1 MRLSPA
7 TLTAILL
14 TGFTTAVALWA
25 WTALPAGAGVPVNYL
40 ALDGIR
46 HHGVFRGGV
55 WIMPFVSAVVTLSLT
70 LAGRRRGLPQAAAL
84 PLEMTMISVVGVL
97 MVTELALVGRATDP
111 AFNVLRPVAA
121 AVGVLLI
128 AVGNYLGKARRN
140 AIFGLKTPWTLADE
154 TVWDRTHRFTG
165 LGMVLGG
172 IVLIAIALMV
182 GEAMVL
188 GLAIAACAA
197 LPPLAGIARSAGLY
211 RQVQRG

>member
-1 MRLSPA
+1 
-7 TLTAILL
+7 
-14 TGFTTAVALWA
+14 
-25 WTALPAGAGVPVNYL
+25 
-40 ALDGIR
+40 
-46 HHGVFRGGV
+46 
-55 WIMPFVSAVVTLSLT
+55 
-70 LAGRRRGLPQAAAL
+70 
-84 PLEMTMISVVGVL
+84 MTMISVVGVL
-97 MVTELALVGRATDP
+97 MVTELALVGRAIDP

-140 AIFGLKTPWTLADE
+140 AIFGLKTPWTLADD

-182 GEAMVL
+182 GEATVL
-188 GLAIAACAA
+188 GLAIGACAA

-211 RQVQRG
+211 RQAQRG